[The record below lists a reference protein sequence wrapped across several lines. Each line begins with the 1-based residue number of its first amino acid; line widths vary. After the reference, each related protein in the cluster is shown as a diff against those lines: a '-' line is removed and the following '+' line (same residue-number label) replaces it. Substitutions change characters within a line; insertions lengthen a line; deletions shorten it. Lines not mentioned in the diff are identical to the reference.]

1 MYVIRLASI
10 LLSSTTVTSLLSNLL
25 VLAVTDTS
33 PNRALYISDIMK
45 MEKQTQKL
53 LMRVI
58 ECGPVDVIVDLVW
71 EVAGVITPRKGGGAG
86 GGTWEDGEREREM
99 RGLREEKEVLER
111 CLGEQK
117 QVNDDLAQE
126 VSLLRVWRRPRRAT
140 RRSEGDG

>member
-1 MYVIRLASI
+1 
-10 LLSSTTVTSLLSNLL
+10 
-25 VLAVTDTS
+25 
-33 PNRALYISDIMK
+33 MK

-99 RGLREEKEVLER
+99 RGLREEKGGTL
-111 CLGEQK
+111 
-117 QVNDDLAQE
+117 
-126 VSLLRVWRRPRRAT
+126 
-140 RRSEGDG
+140 